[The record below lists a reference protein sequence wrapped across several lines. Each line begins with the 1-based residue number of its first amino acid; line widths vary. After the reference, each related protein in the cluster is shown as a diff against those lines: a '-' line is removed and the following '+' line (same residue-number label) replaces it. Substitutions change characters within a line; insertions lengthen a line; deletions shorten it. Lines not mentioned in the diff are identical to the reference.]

1 MITKTS
7 GFEYLGSDCGWEW
20 IPSVRRGLP
29 EGSSKGVAVAVVIDG
44 RVVATFPTY
53 PPLWE
58 AFRDGTIVDATSA
71 HSVPE
76 GHAVIELH
84 VNGSALYTLHISNEL
99 LAAALTSNPTLA
111 EITSATPAVVTG
123 WAYANGNFTES
134 A

>member
-7 GFEYLGSDCGWEW
+7 GFEYLGTDCGWEW

-29 EGSSKGVAVAVVIDG
+29 QGSSKGVAVAVVMDG
-44 RVVATFPTY
+44 QVVATFPTY

-58 AFRDGTIVDATSA
+58 AFRDGTIVDVTSS

-84 VNGSALYTLHISNEL
+84 VNGAALYTLQISEEL
-99 LAAALTSNPTLA
+99 LAAALTSSPTLV
-111 EITSATPAVVTG
+111 EITAQTPAVMTG
-123 WAYANGNFTES
+123 WRYSAGNFSEPV
-134 A
+134 